1 LSFAIGSHACSIRGL
16 PPIILVAA
24 NVRKEMRDL
33 EQFDQFIRSGLA
45 QYGLEASEEELQVM
59 RVAEQVY
66 GPHRD
71 ALLAADLSDVP
82 LELDLDPSRAP
93 ARIAGEVGHA

>member
-1 LSFAIGSHACSIRGL
+1 
-16 PPIILVAA
+16 
-24 NVRKEMRDL
+24 MRDP

-45 QYGLEASEEELQVM
+45 QYGLEASEDELQVM

-66 GPHRD
+66 GPGRD

-82 LELDLDPSRAP
+82 RELDLDPSRAP
-93 ARIAGEVGHA
+93 SPAPGEVDRP

>member
-1 LSFAIGSHACSIRGL
+1 M
-16 PPIILVAA
+16 PIILAA
-24 NVRKEMRDL
+24 AKVRKEMRDP

-45 QYGLEASEEELQVM
+45 QYGLEVSEEELQVM
-59 RVAEQVY
+59 RVAERVY

-82 LELDLDPSRAP
+82 PELDLDPSRAP
-93 ARIAGEVGHA
+93 THTAGKVEPA